1 MNFFRDESRIE
12 KDAIFN
18 QLFEDLNC
26 ALDWQ
31 SIYDTIQEDWYAEE
45 YAFYDM
51 CLAWSM
57 CQM

>member
-1 MNFFRDESRIE
+1 MNPFLDEVQTE

-18 QLFEDLNC
+18 QLFEDCDC
-26 ALDWQ
+26 AIDWQ

-45 YAFYDM
+45 YAFHDM

>member
-1 MNFFRDESRIE
+1 MNPFLDEVQTE

-18 QLFEDLNC
+18 QLYEDLNC

-31 SIYDTIQEDWYAEE
+31 SIYDTIQEDWYTEE
-45 YAFYDM
+45 YAFHDM